1 MPARKGFAV
10 GEQAQKRKEEEEDE
24 EMTEED
30 SAGNDSDDSDES
42 DDNDDDDDDDEDV
55 DDEDEDDV
63 DDEDDNSSVD
73 NGSEDGSSD
82 DGFEQQSSS
91 GSENSYSDEEDDDK
105 EVEEM
110 LQESE
115 AAARKR
121 AVGVERS
128 RLIEESKLNGDTKV
142 TSLLHTDDLSSD
154 DEEDVNANTIG
165 RVPLHWYDAY
175 DHIGYTV
182 TGDKIVKRKGK
193 DRIDL
198 ALAHHD
204 GPNANRTVYDM
215 YNDREIVL
223 SDRDLEI
230 IRRLQAGAFAHPE
243 HDDTPDYIDYFS
255 SQKELMPLSAAP
267 EPKRNFIPS
276 KWETMK
282 VMKIVQAMKE
292 GRYKTL
298 DEREKE
304 RKEKDLPP
312 TYMIWNDAEDDVL
325 AESKRYQYHLPAPK
339 MPLPGHAES
348 YNPPPE
354 YILTEEEAKAMEA
367 MDPSDRPYNFIPKKH
382 DNLRQVAG
390 YKNFMKERFDR
401 CLDLYLCPRK
411 LKKRLNIDP
420 QSLIPQLP
428 KPRELRPYPNSLCL
442 QYLGHKGKVTTIGV
456 SIDGQYLCSGSDD
469 GTVRVW
475 EVDTCLCRY
484 TWTFGKPIV
493 SVQWNPNPSHHIV
506 AVVVDKAVV
515 LITPGTGD
523 ADSTDITESL
533 LSTFIAVAKESSGVP
548 DEEDEEEEVDEDG
561 SDSEPA
567 KASQKKP
574 VKWSIYSKKSF
585 NISKAEPLVTK
596 FGATV
601 GPRLVMHFRS
611 QVTHIAWHHKGDY
624 LVTMAPKQGAQAVSI
639 HQLSKGKTQCPF
651 SKTPGVLQAVAFHPS
666 RPFLF
671 VVTQQHVKIYH
682 LIEQKLMKRL
692 LSGSKWLSSIDIHPS
707 GDHIILGSYD
717 RRVIWFDLDLAS
729 TPYKVLKFHE
739 KAVRAVQY
747 HKRYPLM
754 ASASDDGSV
763 HVFHATVYSDL
774 SRNPMIVP
782 LKVLK
787 GHGVVGGNGV
797 TGIAFHPKQPWIFSA
812 GADGIINLYQDI

>member
-1 MPARKGFAV
+1 MSTRRGLGAQRIQQK
-10 GEQAQKRKEEEEDE
+10 EQEED

-30 SAGNDSDDSDES
+30 SAVSGSGDGSEDE
-42 DDNDDDDDDDEDV
+42 DDDDDDSDEG
-55 DDEDEDDV
+55 DDSNEGSSAEDDSK
-63 DDEDDNSSVD
+63 DD
-73 NGSEDGSSD
+73 SED

-91 GSENSYSDEEDDDK
+91 DSDNSYSDDDDDK

-110 LQESE
+110 LKESE
-115 AAARKR
+115 EAARKR
-121 AVGVERS
+121 AVGAERS
-128 RLIEESKLNGDTKV
+128 RLIEESKANGEMKV

-182 TGDKIVKRKGK
+182 TGEKIVKRKGK

-204 GPNANRTVYDM
+204 GPNASRTVYDM

-298 DEREKE
+298 EEREKE
-304 RKEKDLPP
+304 RKEKDRPP
-312 TYMIWNDAEDDVL
+312 TFMIWNDAEDEVL

-348 YNPPPE
+348 YNPPAE
-354 YILTEEEAKAMEA
+354 YILTEEEAEAMEA
-367 MDPSDRPYNFIPKKH
+367 MDPSDRPYNFVPKKH
-382 DNLRQVAG
+382 DCLRHVAG

-456 SIDGQYLCSGSDD
+456 SLDGQYLCSGSDD
-469 GTVRVW
+469 GTVRLW

-493 SVQWNPNPSHHIV
+493 SIQWNPNPSHHII
-506 AVVVDKAVV
+506 AVVIDKSVV

-523 ADSTDITESL
+523 SDSSDITESL
-533 LSTFIAVAKESSGVP
+533 LSSFITIARDSSGAP
-548 DEEDEEEEVDEDG
+548 IEDEEDEGVEEEVAEEESDG
-561 SDSEPA
+561 EAA
-567 KASQKKP
+567 KRSQKKP
-574 VKWSIYSKKSF
+574 VKWSIYSKKSVQGT
-585 NISKAEPLVTK
+585 KVVEPLVTK

-611 QVTHIAWHHKGDY
+611 QVGHVAWHHKGDY
-624 LVTMAPKQGAQAVSI
+624 LVTMVPKEGSQAVSI

-651 SKTPGVLQAVAFHPS
+651 NKTPGVLQAVAFHPS

-763 HVFHATVYSDL
+763 HVFHATVYSDI

-797 TGIAFHPKQPWIFSA
+797 TSMAFHPKQPWIFSA